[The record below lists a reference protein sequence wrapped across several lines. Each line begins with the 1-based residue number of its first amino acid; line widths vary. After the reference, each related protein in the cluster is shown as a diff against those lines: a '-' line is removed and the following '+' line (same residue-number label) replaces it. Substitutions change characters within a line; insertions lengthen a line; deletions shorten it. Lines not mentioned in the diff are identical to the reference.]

1 MLKIALL
8 YTERSKSERDLGKM
22 IGHLSGLLA
31 ELENTQTD
39 HITLESVSPL
49 PKLTDYHHLVFC
61 GLDHPTLA
69 TLHLAL
75 HTTDAEGTRIT
86 LYDEPGASAEREL
99 NALLFRGVDH
109 GRMPPSSVTRLTH
122 SWSHRDILATCKQ
135 DVIKYGDGPG
145 STGQPAS
152 SGASKPPSGGGK
164 GGARARKVEATRA
177 AQAREGDAG
186 VERDS
191 GGEKVSVG

>member
-1 MLKIALL
+1 MLKVALL

-22 IGHLSGLLA
+22 ITHLSGLLA

-39 HITLESVSPL
+39 HIVVSADAL
-49 PKLTDYHHLVFC
+49 PVLAGYHHLVFC

-69 TLHLAL
+69 ALHLAL
-75 HTTDAEGTRIT
+75 HTTDSEGTRIT

-109 GRMPPSSVTRLTH
+109 GRMPAQSVTRLTH

-135 DVIKYGDGPG
+135 DVLKYGDGPG
-145 STGQPAS
+145 SVEPTAGSGSAKPARRSGKGS
-152 SGASKPPSGGGK
+152 SGAREVAGT
-164 GGARARKVEATRA
+164 RK
-177 AQAREGDAG
+177 AQARKGDA
-186 VERDS
+186 VAESDR
-191 GGEKVSVG
+191 EEVAVV